1 MPVTTAPV
9 QPPLRIGPVIHRTP
23 RAVMLATTHPLATCP
38 SVDIEELADHD
49 TIYPELPDWFG
60 QRWVPSMT
68 PDGRPLPLRRLS
80 ARYIEDVL
88 RLVSQGT
95 LAHLTFT
102 SLLSAYQRPG
112 VVVVPLTGL
121 PPMPIRPVWPDGPN
135 DGWARQFAA
144 FAGDHAQ
151 SAGWLS

>member
-1 MPVTTAPV
+1 M
-9 QPPLRIGPVIHRTP
+9 
-23 RAVMLATTHPLATCP
+23 MLSTTHPLATCP
-38 SVDIEELADHD
+38 SID
-49 TIYPELPDWFG
+49 
-60 QRWVPSMT
+60 
-68 PDGRPLPLRRLS
+68 
-80 ARYIEDVL
+80 IEDVL
-88 RLVSQGT
+88 RLVSQGALT
-95 LAHLTFT
+95 HLTLT

-144 FAGDHAQ
+144 FAGDHAH